1 VGSLQAIVLVVAIM
15 LCCACGPQ
23 TVHRP
28 LEGARPVGDGATAGT
43 EQAGAPAGSG
53 PPPTLSPP
61 GPSPAASPGQSAASE
76 SQPAPSPSPSP
87 EPGYFIAAT
96 DGRGVNLRD
105 GPSTSARVI
114 VTLAEGTAIEVFGDP
129 VAGAGGPWRKI
140 RSGSREGWVVAGV
153 IRRR

>member
-1 VGSLQAIVLVVAIM
+1 MGSRQAIALVAVM
-15 LCCACGPQ
+15 LCWACAP

-28 LEGARPVGDGATAGT
+28 LEGAPPIVEGGAAGK
-43 EQAGAPAGSG
+43 EQAGGPAGSG

-61 GPSPAASPGQSAASE
+61 SPEAAASPSQDAASA
-76 SQPAPSPSPSP
+76 SQPSPSPSP
-87 EPGYFIAAT
+87 PPEPGYYIAAT

-114 VTLAEGTAIEVFGDP
+114 VTLAEGTAVEVFGEP
-129 VAGAGGPWRKI
+129 VPGAGGPWRRI

>member
-1 VGSLQAIVLVVAIM
+1 MGSRQAIALVAVIV
-15 LCCACGPQ
+15 CCACAP
-23 TVHRP
+23 TVTRP
-28 LEGARPVGDGATAGT
+28 LEGAPPIGGGAGAGT
-43 EQAGAPAGSG
+43 EQPGAPAGSG

-61 GPSPAASPGQSAASE
+61 SPSPNGSPGQSVASG
-76 SQPAPSPSPSP
+76 SQPASSPSPSP

-96 DGRGVNLRD
+96 DGRGVNLRE

-114 VTLAEGTAIEVFGDP
+114 VTLAEGTAVEVFGDP
-129 VAGAGGPWRKI
+129 VPGAGGPWRKI